1 MNSDLTQPNEQM
13 KKLANEFQTRPNEQA
28 DEKVGPNEF
37 QTQPNE
43 QKQMEKLAK

>member
-1 MNSDLTQPNEQM
+1 L
-13 KKLANEFQTRPNEQA
+13 NEFQTRPNEQA

-43 QKQMEKLAK
+43 QADGKVGQMISDSTEGADERKLAE